1 MNTTDENASNTAE
14 NTSTIND
21 KLDKLFKVVNDMKST
36 QSKLITSF
44 NAYRDEKKI
53 HDKKFTDIE
62 GKLDIITKHF
72 NDLLNENKALKNQI
86 EIISSKLV
94 VLEARN
100 STPPSV
106 NHEEILSEIID
117 RQARSRN
124 LILFNVHE
132 NTTDSLNEI
141 QVVSELFRQIGVTT
155 VPLNV
160 LRLGKIS
167 NNARPIRVT
176 LPNQHDIFNVLKNK
190 FKLRQSENLKHI
202 SISTDRSLGQRK
214 YFKVVLD
221 ELNTRKAAGE
231 NDIFIKFNNN
241 IPFISKKLPKLRPSS
256 YNLKFYY
263 QNIRGINTKLDVFN
277 RNIALVDYDIIILT
291 ETWLHNEVNDI
302 ELGIIPKYTVF
313 RCDRDSVMGC
323 IIRGGGVLIAI
334 KNHLQ
339 CNRIPLQNNNIE
351 QLFIKLSMGSFTLL
365 IGSVYIPP
373 NSSVDIY
380 NDHTDTVSNLLNL
393 SHYSNVILLGD
404 YNLPGIHW
412 SLLNN
417 KIVPNVSQ
425 FNNLIANNLAN
436 FSYLNLNQF
445 NLVKNRSDSI
455 LDLVLSNAHNLVVR
469 NEPFSLL
476 PIDYMYHPA
485 LTVTL
490 PTNIGLK
497 FLINCA

>member
-44 NAYRDEKKI
+44 NAYRDEKKN

-241 IPFISKKLPKLRPSS
+241 IPFISK
-256 YNLKFYY
+256 NC
-263 QNIRGINTKLDVFN
+263 
-277 RNIALVDYDIIILT
+277 RN
-291 ETWLHNEVNDI
+291 
-302 ELGIIPKYTVF
+302 
-313 RCDRDSVMGC
+313 
-323 IIRGGGVLIAI
+323 
-334 KNHLQ
+334 
-339 CNRIPLQNNNIE
+339 
-351 QLFIKLSMGSFTLL
+351 
-365 IGSVYIPP
+365 
-373 NSSVDIY
+373 
-380 NDHTDTVSNLLNL
+380 
-393 SHYSNVILLGD
+393 
-404 YNLPGIHW
+404 
-412 SLLNN
+412 
-417 KIVPNVSQ
+417 
-425 FNNLIANNLAN
+425 
-436 FSYLNLNQF
+436 
-445 NLVKNRSDSI
+445 
-455 LDLVLSNAHNLVVR
+455 
-469 NEPFSLL
+469 
-476 PIDYMYHPA
+476 
-485 LTVTL
+485 
-490 PTNIGLK
+490 
-497 FLINCA
+497 